1 MKILI
6 LMAGKDKYMAAEYD
20 KDYPKYLLEMGE
32 KTLIQHVLESLSSLN
47 GDITFIVRKED
58 NEKFFLGNTLRIL
71 SPESNVISVS
81 GETRG
86 AVCTAL
92 FAIDDIN
99 NENELLVL
107 NGNQLINYDMHEI
120 IQNFRNRK
128 LDGGILTFNSVHPK
142 WSYVRLNEEQFVVQT
157 SEKRPI
163 SNMATAGCYYYKSGA
178 EFVDACFSVIRK
190 DTNHNGS
197 YYISSTYNEM
207 ILKQK
212 KIGVFQIPRKKYLS
226 FADVRVNEINI
237 NHKNNLY
244 D

>member
-1 MKILI
+1 MRILI
-6 LMAGKDKYMAAEYD
+6 LMAGEDKYVAEHG

-32 KTLIQHVLESLSSLN
+32 KTLIQHVLESLSPLN

-81 GETRG
+81 GETKG

-107 NGNQLINYDMHEI
+107 NGIQLINYDLHEI
-120 IQNFRNRK
+120 IQNFRDRK

-163 SNMATAGCYYYKSGA
+163 SNMATAGCYYYKSGV
-178 EFVDACFSVIRK
+178 EFIDACFSVIRK

-237 NHKNNLY
+237 NHKNNSY

>member
-6 LMAGKDKYMAAEYD
+6 LMAGEDKFVAEHGR
-20 KDYPKYLLEMGE
+20 DYPKYLLEIGE
-32 KTLIQHVLESLSSLN
+32 KTLIQHVLDSLSILE
-47 GDITFIVRKED
+47 GHITFIIRKED
-58 NEKFFLGNTLRIL
+58 NEKFYLGNTLRIL
-71 SPESNVISVS
+71 SPESNVICVS
-81 GETRG
+81 GETKG

-99 NENELLVL
+99 NDNELLVI
-107 NGNQLINYDMHEI
+107 NGNQLIDYDLREI
-120 IQNFRNRK
+120 IQDFRDRK
-128 LDGGILTFNSVHPK
+128 LDGGILTFDSVHPK
-142 WSYVRLNEEQFVVQT
+142 WSYVRLNEEQLVVQT

-163 SNMATAGCYYYKSGA
+163 SSMATAGCYYYKSGA

-212 KIGVFQIPRKKYLS
+212 RIGVFQIPRKKYHS
-226 FADVRVNEINI
+226 FTDVRMIENSI
-237 NHKNNLY
+237 NHKNNSY